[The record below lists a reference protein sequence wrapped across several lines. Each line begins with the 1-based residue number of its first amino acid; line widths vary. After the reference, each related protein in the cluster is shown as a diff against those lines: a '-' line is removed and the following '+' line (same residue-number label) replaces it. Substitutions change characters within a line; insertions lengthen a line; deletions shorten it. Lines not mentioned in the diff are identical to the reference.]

1 MCYKFEKKMPLHNT
15 SCITNVIFILKG
27 HYLNI
32 DLIEMINSTPIYP
45 EGFSIFVLGIQKVNE
60 EDMAS

>member
-1 MCYKFEKKMPLHNT
+1 MCYKFEKKCHCTIPRVL
-15 SCITNVIFILKG
+15 LKG

-45 EGFSIFVLGIQKVNE
+45 EGFSIFVLGIQKVNK
-60 EDMAS
+60 EDMAL